1 MVTRCSKMK
10 TDQLEAFL
18 AEQPFMSLQP
28 SAGGII
34 VLEGD
39 FGFSAVYEGQP
50 QIEDRYS
57 IRIVVPQKFPNELP
71 EVSEVGNRIPRLA
84 DFHVNGDGTLCL
96 GSALSLML
104 LLQEQPTLTAFVT
117 RCVVPYLYAMSLKL
131 DHGVD
136 FVFGE
141 LEHGTKGLV
150 DDYRTLFGLKEG
162 AQLPLAL
169 KCLLLKKRIAN
180 KRPCP
185 CGCGKRLGKCRF
197 NAKIRHFRQVFPKA
211 WLRKHLSAK

>member
-1 MVTRCSKMK
+1 MT
-10 TDQLEAFL
+10 TDELERFL
-18 AEQPFMSLQP
+18 ATQPFMSLQP
-28 SAGGII
+28 SAGGMI

-57 IRIVVPQKFPNELP
+57 LRIVVPQKFPNELP
-71 EVSEVGNRIPRLA
+71 EVSEVGNRIPRQV
-84 DFHVNGDGTLCL
+84 DFHVNSDGTLCL

-104 LLQEQPTLTAFVT
+104 RLQEQPNLTAFVT

-150 DDYRTLFGLKEG
+150 DDYRILFGLQEE
-162 AQLPLAL
+162 AQLLLAL
-169 KCLLLKKRIAN
+169 KCLVLKKRIAN
-180 KRPCP
+180 KRSCP